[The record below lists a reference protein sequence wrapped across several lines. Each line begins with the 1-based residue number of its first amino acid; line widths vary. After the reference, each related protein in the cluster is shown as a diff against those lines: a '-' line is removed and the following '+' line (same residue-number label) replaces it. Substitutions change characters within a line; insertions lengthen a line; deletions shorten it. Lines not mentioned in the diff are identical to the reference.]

1 MSNEL
6 LLIVSLIFIYGLT
19 LLWWALFG
27 KSGLYAWSAF
37 VAIAANIEV
46 LILVEA
52 FGLEQTLGNI
62 LFATTFLTTDILS
75 ENADKKVARKA
86 VNIGILTS
94 ASFIVVS
101 QLWLLYTPSQN
112 DFAHPHIIGVF
123 TNTPRIMLAGFIV
136 YAIVQRFDVFMY
148 HHLWSLTERKTG
160 NRRRL
165 LWFRNTASTM
175 ISQLL
180 NTVLFTL
187 GAFLGTYDTGTLIS
201 IMIVTYV
208 VFTIT
213 ALADTP
219 VAYLA
224 RRIHEWKEG
233 RLLHVE

>member
-1 MSNEL
+1 MSNEI
-6 LLIVSLIFIYGLT
+6 LLIVSLIIIYGLT

-27 KSGLYAWSAF
+27 KAGLYAWAAF

-52 FGLEQTLGNI
+52 FGFEQTLGNI

-75 ENADKKVARKA
+75 ENVGKHIAKKA

-101 QLWLLYTPSQN
+101 QLWLLYTPAYY
-112 DFAHPHIIGVF
+112 DFVHPHIVGVF
-123 TNTPRIMLAGFIV
+123 TNTPRVMFAGFIV
-136 YAIVQRFDVFMY
+136 YAIVQRFDVFLY

-160 NRRRL
+160 NRRKL
-165 LWFRNTASTM
+165 LWFRNTVSTM
-175 ISQLL
+175 ISQLI

-187 GAFLGTYDTGTLIS
+187 GAFLGVFDRDTLIS

-208 VFTIT
+208 IFMIT

-219 VAYLA
+219 VAYLG
-224 RRIHEWKEG
+224 RRIHEWKQKKSTAA
-233 RLLHVE
+233 